1 MLKNKNTDDT
11 LVLVPAFN
19 EEKNIEIVID
29 SLKKYFSEILI
40 VNDGSTD
47 KTKHILKVKKVKSI
61 HHIIN
66 LGQGAALETGL
77 QYFIN
82 NKKYNYIITFDA
94 DGQHTSLDAYNM
106 LNLIKKK
113 DFQAVIGSRFK
124 SKDSIKQIPF
134 LKKCTLIMAK
144 FYERCFYGIKLS
156 DAHNGLR
163 VLKRE
168 IVTNNILPI
177 QSGGMNHAT
186 EISFKIM
193 HSTKD
198 FLEFPVNIK
207 YKGKKSQSPL
217 NAINILVNN
226 IFYH

>member
-1 MLKNKNTDDT
+1 MKYENTKDT
-11 LVLVPAFN
+11 LILIPAYN
-19 EEKNIEIVID
+19 EAKNIEFVID
-29 SLKKYFSEILI
+29 NLKKYFTEILV

-47 KTKHILKVKKVKSI
+47 DTKLILKLKKVNLI
-61 HHIIN
+61 NHVIN

-77 QYFIN
+77 NYFIK
-82 NKKYNYIITFDA
+82 NKKYKYVVTFDA
-94 DGQHTSLDAYNM
+94 DGQHTSLDAYKM
-106 LNLIKKK
+106 MNLIKKNNY
-113 DFQAVIGSRFK
+113 QAVIGSRFK
-124 SKDSIKQIPF
+124 SKDSINQIPL
-134 LKKCTLIMAK
+134 LKKFTLIMAK
-144 FYERCFYGIKLS
+144 VYERIFYGIKLS

-168 IVTNNILPI
+168 IVDKKILPI
-177 QSGGMNHAT
+177 DSSGMNHAT
-186 EISFKIM
+186 EISSKIM
-193 HSTKD
+193 HSSMD